1 MDDLAVEGV
10 VEPGEVHHDQAAP
23 VGGAVA
29 VLLDG
34 ARVAEAADGL
44 VDARERLGVDESTVN
59 RWEKDIGPMSVKF
72 LREMSELF
80 SCTTD
85 YIVGRSQERT
95 ISRA

>member
-1 MDDLAVEGV
+1 MPNNIRSERARLGLSQKELA
-10 VEPGEVHHDQAAP
+10 
-23 VGGAVA
+23 
-29 VLLDG
+29 
-34 ARVAEAADGL
+34 
-44 VDARERLGVDESTVN
+44 ERLGVDESTVN

-80 SCTTD
+80 GCTTD

>member
-1 MDDLAVEGV
+1 MYPVSGYLIRPRGVKMPNNIRSERARLGLSQKELA
-10 VEPGEVHHDQAAP
+10 
-23 VGGAVA
+23 
-29 VLLDG
+29 
-34 ARVAEAADGL
+34 
-44 VDARERLGVDESTVN
+44 ERIGVDESTVT